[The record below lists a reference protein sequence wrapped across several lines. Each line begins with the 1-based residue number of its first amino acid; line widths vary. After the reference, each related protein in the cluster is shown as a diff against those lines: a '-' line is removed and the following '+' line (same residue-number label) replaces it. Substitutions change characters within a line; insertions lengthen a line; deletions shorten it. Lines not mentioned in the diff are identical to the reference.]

1 MKIDE
6 GSENR
11 TTRINKQ
18 FSIII
23 ILALVIF
30 MISGS
35 AATMSYA
42 APQTLPSCTDP
53 TGQNLPCLMVISTL
67 PPPQNLL
74 QCKETSGQILTCS
87 YATQY
92 LSNGQQIVVI
102 TVYVPANF
110 VFIGGPVSVVKV
122 VQETTTKMRG
132 GSSPYALSVT
142 IKVGTDPII
151 RGHIE
156 TIKVMVSDKS
166 HPSMKIV
173 GAKVSGELFYTTG
186 FHKSI
191 TCSTTNQNGE
201 SQCSSIIGP
210 NSKPGKFR
218 ITVQVSASGY
228 KSTSNSATF

>member
-74 QCKETSGQILTCS
+74 QCKETSGQILACS

-92 LSNGQQIVVI
+92 LSNGEQIVVI

-110 VFIGGPVSVVKV
+110 VFSRGPVSVVKV
-122 VQETTTKMRG
+122 VHETTTKVIRVG
-132 GSSPYALSVT
+132 PNPPGHYTLSVT
-142 IKVGTDPII
+142 IKVGTDLIV
-151 RGHIE
+151 RGNIE
-156 TIKVMVSDKS
+156 TITVTVSDNS
-166 HPSMKIV
+166 NHGKIRRMN
-173 GAKVSGELFYTTG
+173 LTG
-186 FHKSI
+186 QEI
-191 TCSTTNQNGE
+191 
-201 SQCSSIIGP
+201 
-210 NSKPGKFR
+210 
-218 ITVQVSASGY
+218 
-228 KSTSNSATF
+228 

>member
-53 TGQNLPCLMVISTL
+53 TGQNIPCLMVISTL

-74 QCKETSGQILTCS
+74 QCKETSGQILACS

-92 LSNGQQIVVI
+92 LSNGEQIVVI

-110 VFIGGPVSVVKV
+110 VFSGGGAVNVVKV
-122 VQETTTKMRG
+122 LVHKTTTKIIPERPG
-132 GSSPYALSVT
+132 PYPLSVT
-142 IKVGTDPII
+142 IKVGTDPI
-151 RGHIE
+151 
-156 TIKVMVSDKS
+156 V
-166 HPSMKIV
+166 
-173 GAKVSGELFYTTG
+173 
-186 FHKSI
+186 
-191 TCSTTNQNGE
+191 
-201 SQCSSIIGP
+201 
-210 NSKPGKFR
+210 
-218 ITVQVSASGY
+218 
-228 KSTSNSATF
+228 